1 MESKVLS
8 NKAIEL
14 LKKLISTPSL
24 SKEEDKTAVLIA
36 DWFKNESIEWKQD
49 QNNIWAVNKHFDK
62 SKPTILLNSHHD
74 TVKPNQ
80 GYTKDPFSPEIE
92 DDKLYGLG
100 SNDAGASLVS
110 LMATFSHFY
119 SQQNLKYNLIIAAT
133 AEEENSG
140 PNGLAHLKTQLPP
153 IDFAIV
159 GEPTDM
165 NLAIAEKG
173 LLVIDGMAK
182 GTARHAAHPN
192 DDNAIY
198 NALKDIQWI
207 EQYQFPNVSDLL
219 GPVKMTVTQINA
231 GQQHN
236 VVPDNCHFVVD
247 VRVNECYSNEEV
259 FDTIN
264 KNTKSE
270 MAARSFRLNS
280 SSIPVDHPFVQAGV
294 KLGRETY
301 GSPTL
306 SDQAIL
312 TCPSVKLG
320 PGDSS
325 RSHQADEYIYLNEVE
340 EGIGLYIKMLNEI
353 IK

>member
-1 MESKVLS
+1 MESKALY

-24 SKEEDKTAVLIA
+24 SKEEDNTAALIA
-36 DWFKNESIEWKQD
+36 DWFKNENIEWKRD
-49 QNNIWAVNKHFDK
+49 QNNIWATNKHFDA

-74 TVKPNQ
+74 TVKPNK
-80 GYTKDPFSPEIE
+80 GYTKDPFNPVIE
-92 DDKLYGLG
+92 DGKLYGLG

-119 SQQNLKYNLIIAAT
+119 SQQNLKYNLVIAAT

-140 PNGLAHLKTQLPP
+140 PNGLAHLKTQLPS

-159 GEPTDM
+159 GEPTGM
-165 NLAIAEKG
+165 NMAIAEKG
-173 LLVIDGMAK
+173 LLVIDGVAK
-182 GTARHAAHPN
+182 GTAGHAAHPN

-207 EQYQFPNVSDLL
+207 EQYQFPKVSDLL

-280 SSIPVDHPFVQAGV
+280 SSIPLDHPFVQGGI
-294 KLGRETY
+294 KLGRTTY

-312 TCPSVKLG
+312 TCPSVKVG
-320 PGDSS
+320 PGDST

>member
-1 MESKVLS
+1 MDTKELYNS
-8 NKAIEL
+8 AINL
-14 LKKLISTPSL
+14 LMKLISIPSM
-24 SKEEDKTAVLIA
+24 SKEEDKTATCIGE
-36 DWFKNESIEWKQD
+36 WFGSMNIPFHRS
-49 QNNIWAVNKHFDK
+49 QNNIWCTDKYFDS

-80 GYTKDPFSPEIE
+80 GYTKDPFNPEIA
-92 DDKLYGLG
+92 DGKLYGLG

-110 LMATFSHFY
+110 LMATFNHFY
-119 SQQNLKYNLIIAAT
+119 ARKELKYNLVIAAT

-140 PNGLAHLKTQLPP
+140 PNGLVSLKNELPS

-159 GEPTDM
+159 GEPTGM
-165 NLAIAEKG
+165 HLAIAEKG
-173 LLVIDGMAK
+173 LLVIDGIAK
-182 GTARHAAHPN
+182 GTAGHSAHPN

-207 EQYQFPNVSDLL
+207 EQYQFPKVSDLL

-236 VVPDNCHFVVD
+236 VVPDNCQFVVD

-259 FDTIN
+259 FDIIN

-294 KLGRETY
+294 KLGRQTY

-320 PGDSS
+320 PGDST

>member
-36 DWFKNESIEWKQD
+36 NWFKNENIEWKRD
-49 QNNIWAVNKHFDK
+49 QNNIWATNKHFDA

-74 TVKPNQ
+74 TVKPNK
-80 GYTKDPFSPEIE
+80 GYTKDPFNPVIE
-92 DDKLYGLG
+92 DGKLYGLG

-119 SQQNLKYNLIIAAT
+119 SQQNLKYNLVIAAT

-159 GEPTDM
+159 GEPTGM
-165 NLAIAEKG
+165 NMAIAEKG
-173 LLVIDGMAK
+173 LLVIDGVAK
-182 GTARHAAHPN
+182 GTAGHAAHPN

-198 NALKDIQWI
+198 KALKDIQWI

-320 PGDSS
+320 PGDST